1 MGTTPRTTF
10 SFVRGTGRK
19 ISQYVIDRMFRGKCS
34 PVQKKPSAKWHKN
47 MDVTFL
53 QSLLRV
59 RTDFRCFDTIT
70 VCSCLEEYWVSRP
83 CSTGVERG
91 RVTVGSRSWRLLRV
105 RYLCAFYLIL
115 IGNPYSFLPPRDVRS
130 LTPSSK
136 LPLTNLLVRVRRVTD
151 FFERRPPNPPL
162 ESFWIPSP
170 PGSEDLSFP

>member
-1 MGTTPRTTF
+1 M
-10 SFVRGTGRK
+10 
-19 ISQYVIDRMFRGKCS
+19 
-34 PVQKKPSAKWHKN
+34 
-47 MDVTFL
+47 
-53 QSLLRV
+53 
-59 RTDFRCFDTIT
+59 
-70 VCSCLEEYWVSRP
+70 SRP

-162 ESFWIPSP
+162 ESF
-170 PGSEDLSFP
+170 